1 MKLYKGE
8 QGQAM
13 VELALVLPL
22 FFLLLFGVV
31 EMGRVG
37 FAYVTVSNAARSGVR
52 VATTGGTDLDI
63 QNAVIVAAPT
73 LSPTEL
79 TTTITPTETNR
90 QSGQSV
96 QVQVSY
102 HVHLIIPLIS
112 GILPNPFPVSSTLSM
127 RVE

>member
-1 MKLYKGE
+1 MKLYKRE

-13 VELALVLPL
+13 VEMALVLPL

-37 FAYVTVSNAARSGVR
+37 FAYVSISNAARSGVR
-52 VATTGGTDLDI
+52 VATTGGTDQDI
-63 QNAVIVAAPT
+63 QNAVIAAAPG
-73 LSPTEL
+73 LSQTDL
-79 TTTITPTETNR
+79 KTTITPTETNR

-102 HVHLIIPLIS
+102 HIQLIIPLIS
-112 GILPNPFPVSSTLSM
+112 SILPNPFPVSSTLSM